1 MLRNLLTVYMIL
13 SIVFDLSVANNLGLK
28 KGTSAP
34 YFKLTH
40 LISSPSVLTITSS
53 I

>member
-13 SIVFDLSVANNLGLK
+13 SIVFDLSVANDLGLK

-34 YFKLTH
+34 YFKHSLDKR
-40 LISSPSVLTITSS
+40 LDFVQMGSS
-53 I
+53 